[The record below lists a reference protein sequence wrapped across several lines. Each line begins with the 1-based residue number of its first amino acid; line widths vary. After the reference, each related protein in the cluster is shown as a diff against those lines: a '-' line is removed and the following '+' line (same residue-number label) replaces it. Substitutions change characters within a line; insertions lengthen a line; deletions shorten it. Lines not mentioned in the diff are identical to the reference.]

1 MGRNFDDVLKGFAP
15 ERRARIEANA
25 DAKHKQYLA
34 LKELRRAR
42 NMTQV
47 QLAEVLGIQQASV
60 AKMEKGGDVMLSTLR
75 RFIEA
80 MGGKLEIVA
89 TMPGSEPVNL
99 ERIGDLAEE
108 TVRPRKAP
116 KLAKAAEQAWG
127 LAADAEKVKPST
139 RHQSRTG
146 RVKASPVGETGLK
159 RA

>member
-89 TMPGSEPVNL
+89 TMPGSERPAT
-99 ERIGDLAEE
+99 EGPEIG
-108 TVRPRKAP
+108 K
-116 KLAKAAEQAWG
+116 G
-127 LAADAEKVKPST
+127 C
-139 RHQSRTG
+139 RTSLG
-146 RVKASPVGETGLK
+146 PCG
-159 RA
+159 